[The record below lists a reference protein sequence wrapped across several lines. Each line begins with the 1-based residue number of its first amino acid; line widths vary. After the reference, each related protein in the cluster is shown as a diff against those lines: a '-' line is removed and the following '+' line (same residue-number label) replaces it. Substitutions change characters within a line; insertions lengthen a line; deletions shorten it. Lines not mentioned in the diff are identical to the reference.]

1 MASIAMLAAVAMVAT
16 RCISPSNARN
26 SIDWELLLVIAGGLA
41 LGKAMQQSGL
51 ATLIGDALVFSVG
64 NRPYLLLSS
73 AFGLTAVLSALVG
86 AKAGALLVLPIMISA
101 SQQLQVSFIP
111 FIFIIMLAASM
122 PVATPIGYPTNL
134 MVYGPGGYRFTDYL
148 RLGIPLTLII
158 GTLGIALTPLIWPFT
173 S

>member
-1 MASIAMLAAVAMVAT
+1 MLAAVAMVAT

-86 AKAGALLVLPIMISA
+86 AKATCQNKKGLPDRQSGGG
-101 SQQLQVSFIP
+101 L
-111 FIFIIMLAASM
+111 
-122 PVATPIGYPTNL
+122 ATPRKRVGFFVPT
-134 MVYGPGGYRFTDYL
+134 GF
-148 RLGIPLTLII
+148 
-158 GTLGIALTPLIWPFT
+158 
-173 S
+173 